1 MESYPPPPPPPPPL
15 TSQTNG
21 LGIGGFV
28 VSLVGILTCGVISPI
43 ALILS
48 LVALRRQPRGFAIAG
63 TVIGGVGTLMV
74 AGFAVAF
81 LAFPEIKQVFETSF
95 AMYKAHTVIESHRGE
110 NDALPSDEEG
120 NRLIEDLADGWGNPL
135 RYELD
140 GETFMVR
147 SAGPDGE
154 FGTPDDIPPASGNKR

>member
-1 MESYPPPPPPPPPL
+1 MESYPPPPPPPPL
-15 TSQTNG
+15 RTQTNG

-63 TVIGGVGTLMV
+63 SVIGGIGTLMI
-74 AGFAVAF
+74 AGIAVAWVTVPD
-81 LAFPEIKQVFETSF
+81 LRNVFETSI
-95 AMYKAHTVIESHRGE
+95 AMAEAHTIIEANRGE
-110 NDALPSDEEG
+110 GDALPSEDEG
-120 NRLIEDLADGWGNPL
+120 NELLEDLEDGWGNPL
-135 RYELD
+135 QYEVD
-140 GETFMVR
+140 GERFVVR

-154 FGTPDDIPPASGNKR
+154 FGTEDDIPPSKESKR

>member
-1 MESYPPPPPPPPPL
+1 MESYPPPPPPL
-15 TSQTNG
+15 RSQTNG

-48 LVALRRQPRGFAIAG
+48 LLALKKQPRGLAIAG
-63 TVIGGVGTLMV
+63 TVIGGVGTLLV
-74 AGFAVAF
+74 AGIAVAWVTI
-81 LAFPEIKQVFETSF
+81 PEIKQVFQTSI
-95 AMYKAHTVIESHRGE
+95 AMAEAHTIIESNRGE

-120 NRLIEDLADGWGNPL
+120 NRLIEDIEDGWGNPL
-135 RYELD
+135 QYELD
-140 GETFMVR
+140 GETFIVR

-154 FGTPDDIPPASGNKR
+154 FDTADDIPPSGGSQR